1 MHISLFQ
8 LGYVIYNKGKGNFFF
23 FLFFWKWTTQ
33 HVWVDFVLL
42 KGDCYSACTLMF
54 TVARVTVAKPWNQRR
69 GPWMDE
75 QIKKIWYA
83 IGHYFPIKNEII
95 LLAGRGD
102 YVKWDKLG
110 LERGLPRDFSHTLNQ
125 GWGTVKK
132 EKGRLRWGEDL
143 GEKRWKLGQ
152 RGWERIWLKCVKC
165 VFENDVRNPII
176 SYN

>member
-1 MHISLFQ
+1 MLYIIK
-8 LGYVIYNKGKGNFFF
+8 VKGIFSFFF
-23 FLFFWKWTTQ
+23 FFWKWTTQ

-54 TVARVTVAKPWNQRR
+54 TVALVTVAKPWNQRR

-75 QIKKIWYA
+75 QIKKIWNA
-83 IGHYFPIKNEII
+83 IGHCFPIKNEII

-102 YVKWDKLG
+102 YVKWDKLD

-132 EKGRLRWGEDL
+132 EKGAAEVGGGPRRE
-143 GEKRWKLGQ
+143 EVEARATRVRTNMTKVCKMCVWKW
-152 RGWERIWLKCVKC
+152 RKE
-165 VFENDVRNPII
+165 
-176 SYN
+176 SYYFV